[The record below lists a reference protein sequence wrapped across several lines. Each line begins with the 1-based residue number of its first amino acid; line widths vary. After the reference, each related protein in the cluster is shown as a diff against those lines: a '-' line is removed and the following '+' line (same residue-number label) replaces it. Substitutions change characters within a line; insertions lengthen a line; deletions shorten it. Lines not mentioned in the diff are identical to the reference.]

1 MNQFSLAGK
10 VIVVTGAAG
19 LLGIN
24 HVEAIAS
31 AGGQP
36 IMLDKDKNRLE
47 KTAKE
52 IGTKF
57 SIQIPYFVLD
67 ITEADQVEKCC
78 NEVIQAFGHIDGLIN
93 NAANNP
99 KIETHEVNSDSR
111 LETFNMDRWDA
122 DIAVGLTGSL
132 LCTKYFG
139 AQIAKQGGSIVN
151 ISSDLGII
159 APDQRIYQKPGTP
172 PDRQPV
178 KAVSYSVVKTGLIG
192 LTRYTAT
199 YWADRKVR
207 CNALCPGGIDNNQES
222 SFVAKLS
229 ELIPLGRMAQQDE
242 YKGSI
247 IFLLSDASSYLT
259 GQTLIADGGRTAW

>member
-1 MNQFSLAGK
+1 MSQFSLAGK

-52 IGTKF
+52 IGNKF
-57 SIQIPYFVLD
+57 SIQIQYFVVD

-78 NEVIQAFGHIDGLIN
+78 NEVMRKFGRIDGLIN

-99 KIETHEVNSDSR
+99 KIETDEVNSDSR

-139 AQIAKQGGSIVN
+139 SQIAKQGGSIVN
-151 ISSDLGII
+151 ISSDLGVI
-159 APDQRIYQKPGTP
+159 APDQRIYQKLGTP
-172 PDRQPV
+172 SDRQPV

-207 CNALCPGGIDNNQES
+207 CNALCPGGIDNNQEN
-222 SFVAKLS
+222 SFVAKLCD
-229 ELIPLGRMAQQDE
+229 LIPLGRMAQQDE
-242 YKGSI
+242 YNGSV

>member
-24 HVEAIAS
+24 HVEAIAI

-36 IMLDKDKNRLE
+36 VMLDKDKNRLE
-47 KTAKE
+47 KTANE
-52 IGTKF
+52 IGKKYST
-57 SIQIPYFVLD
+57 QIPYFALD
-67 ITEADQVEKCC
+67 ITKADQVEKCC
-78 NEVIQAFGHIDGLIN
+78 NAVMQAFGHVDGLIN

-172 PDRQPV
+172 LDRQPV

>member
-1 MNQFSLAGK
+1 MNQFSLAEK

-19 LLGIN
+19 LLGVN

-36 IMLDKDKNRLE
+36 VMLDKDKNRLE

-52 IGTKF
+52 IGKKF
-57 SIQIPYFVLD
+57 STQIPFFELD
-67 ITEADQVEKCC
+67 ITDADQVEKCC
-78 NEVIQAFGHIDGLIN
+78 NEVMHTFGHIDGLIN

-99 KIETHEVNSDSR
+99 KIETAEVNSDSR
-111 LETFNMDRWDA
+111 LETFNMNRWDA

-151 ISSDLGII
+151 VSSDLGII
-159 APDQRIYQKPGTP
+159 APDQRIYHKDGTP
-172 PDRQPV
+172 PNRQPV

-199 YWADRKVR
+199 YWADKKVR
-207 CNALCPGGIDNNQES
+207 CNALCPGGIENNQES

-259 GQTLIADGGRTAW
+259 GQTLIADGGRSAW